1 MSDQY
6 AVVLK
11 TTKKIEALLTAIGSE
26 GRGLTEKCRSV
37 EHLLPPDIV
46 WSIKRVAA
54 DRNKLLHEEGF
65 ELNNIGDFSL
75 HAGSVIDYLE
85 KATKPE
91 PAEPERKGLTITV
104 PDHLVGS
111 VPLAE
116 LEWFLSQPILFPYP
130 AKETRNEDP
139 DD

>member
-11 TTKKIEALLTAIGSE
+11 ATKKIEALLTAIGSE
-26 GRGLTEKCRSV
+26 GRGLTEKCLSV

-54 DRNKLLHEEGF
+54 DRNKLIHEEGF
-65 ELNNIGDFSL
+65 ELKNIGEFSL

-91 PAEPERKGLTITV
+91 SAEPKRKGLTISV
-104 PDHLVGS
+104 PEHLVGS
-111 VPLAE
+111 IPITEMDWLQSKE
-116 LEWFLSQPILFPYP
+116 ILFPL
-130 AKETRNEDP
+130 KEDP